1 MAKTRKQRPK
11 RPSRPTRKPSPQRGD
26 NTRAALD
33 VRVLEQI
40 SAGAPLDQTLE
51 TICLGMEAM
60 SDGMRASVLLLE
72 DGVRVRHGA
81 APRLPEAWTTWVDG
95 RAIGPNE
102 GSCGTAAFKK
112 QAVIA
117 SDIATDPRWAK
128 YRDAALK
135 FGLRAGWSIPFFDGD
150 GNVLGTF
157 AMYYDRPRTPTVTQL
172 GLAEHAGH
180 LASVAVQ
187 RHRQQAAI
195 RQTEETARLIIDQ
208 ALDANVVID
217 AGGLVCGWNARATA
231 MFGWTAEE
239 ATSQPLA
246 ELIIPP
252 RLRREHQNGLRRFV
266 ETGRGTIIG
275 RRVEMPAVHR
285 DGRELRVVLAI
296 TPVRR
301 GEQTVY
307 SAFIEDVTESH
318 RTALALRE
326 SERHL
331 ALIYDHVADVLFE
344 LQVEDGGYR
353 FISVNPA
360 FLSVTGLAR
369 EQVVGKFV
377 HELLPE
383 PSRSLATGKYEEALR
398 TRSTV
403 RWEELTNFPA
413 GPRLGEVTVTPVF
426 GSQGRPTVLIGSV
439 RDLTSRRQMEN
450 EVRQLQKLEAIGRLS
465 GGIAHDFNNILAVI
479 LGVGNMLLKDVADAD
494 VRAQL
499 EEIME
504 AGRRGATLT
513 RQFLAFARKQ
523 VLQPQPLDLS
533 ATVRELAGIMKRLL
547 RADITMELRLADHPG
562 TVMGDPSQIEQV
574 LMNLVVNARDAMPDG
589 GTLTIETADLDLDE
603 ATAAHLVATPG
614 PTVQLTVTDTGMGMT
629 DETRRRL
636 FEPFFTTKEA
646 GKGTGLG
653 LATVYGI
660 VKQSGGAIDV
670 ASAPG
675 AGASFRLY
683 FPRSTE
689 TPAAKAERMGQR
701 DSLGR
706 GLAGLNILLVE
717 DEPALRSAFSRMLT
731 RLKCRVTI
739 AANGADALEIVERG
753 EITPDLLITDTVIPG
768 ISGNE
773 LARKLSAALPNLKV
787 LRMSG
792 YADPEISKAD
802 LSGSLGSFVQKP
814 FTLPEL
820 AKAVQNAV
828 NR

>member
-1 MAKTRKQRPK
+1 
-11 RPSRPTRKPSPQRGD
+11 
-26 NTRAALD
+26 LD

-40 SAGAPLDQTLE
+40 SAGVPLNHVLE
-51 TICLGMEAM
+51 TICLGMESLAE
-60 SDGMRASVLLLE
+60 GMRASVLLLE

-81 APRLPEAWTTWVDG
+81 APHLPAEWTTWIDG
-95 RAIGPNE
+95 RTIGPNE
-102 GSCGTAAFKK
+102 GSCGTAAFRK
-112 QAVIA
+112 QPVVAT
-117 SDIATDPRWAK
+117 DIATDPRWVK
-128 YRDAALK
+128 YKDAALK
-135 FGLRAGWSIPFFDGD
+135 HGLRSGWSIPFFDGD

-157 AMYYDRPRTPTVTQL
+157 AMYYDRPRSPTVTQL

-187 RHRQQAAI
+187 RHRAQAAVAES
-195 RQTEETARLIIDQ
+195 EETARLIIDQ
-208 ALDANVVID
+208 ALDANVVMD
-217 AGGLVCGWNARATA
+217 AGGLVRGWNARATA

-239 ATSQPLA
+239 ATGKLLA
-246 ELIIPP
+246 ELIIPN
-252 RLRREHQNGLRRFV
+252 RLRREHQNGLTRIA

-296 TPVRR
+296 TRIRR
-301 GEQTVY
+301 GDQTMF

-318 RTALALRE
+318 RTAAALRE

-344 LQVEDGGYR
+344 LQVDDGGYR

-369 EQVVGKFV
+369 QDILGKYV

-383 PSRSLATGKYEEALR
+383 PSRSLATAKYEEALR

-426 GSQGRPTVLIGSV
+426 GSQNRPTVLIGSV
-439 RDLTSRRQMEN
+439 RDLTARRQMEN

-479 LGVGNMLLKDVADAD
+479 LGVGNMLLKDVTDTD
-494 VRAQL
+494 LRNQL
-499 EEIME
+499 EEILE

-533 ATVRELAGIMKRLL
+533 ATVNELSGILKRLL
-547 RADITMELRLADHPG
+547 RADITLELRLADHPG
-562 TVMGDPSQIEQV
+562 TIMGDPSQIEQV
-574 LMNLVVNARDAMPDG
+574 LLNLVVNARDAMPGG
-589 GTLTIETADLDLDE
+589 GTLIIETADLDLDE
-603 ATAAHLVATPG
+603 ITAAQLVATPG
-614 PTVQLTVTDTGMGMT
+614 PTVRLTVMDTGAGMT
-629 DETRRRL
+629 DETKRRL

-670 ASAPG
+670 ESAPG
-675 AGASFRLY
+675 KGASFKLY

-689 TPAAKAERMGQR
+689 RPGRKPERTAHR
-701 DSLGR
+701 DSWGR
-706 GLAGLNILLVE
+706 GLEGLKILLVE

-731 RLKCRVTI
+731 RLKCRVTV
-739 AANGADALEIVERG
+739 AANGADALEAVERDDVK
-753 EITPDLLITDTVIPG
+753 PDLLITDTVIPG

-773 LARKLSAALPNLKV
+773 LARRLTSALPKLKV

-792 YADPEISKAD
+792 YADPEISQAE
-802 LSGSLGSFVQKP
+802 STESLGPFLQKP

-820 AKAVQNAV
+820 TQAVQQTMDG
-828 NR
+828 

>member
-1 MAKTRKQRPK
+1 VAKTPKERTK
-11 RPSRPTRKPSPQRGD
+11 RPSRSRKSSPQRGA
-26 NTRAALD
+26 TSRAALD
-33 VRVLEQI
+33 VQVLEQI
-40 SAGAPLDQTLE
+40 AAGVPLDHVLE

-60 SDGMRASVLLLE
+60 TEGMRASVLLLE

-81 APRLPEAWTTWVDG
+81 APHLPAQWTTWIDG

-102 GSCGTAAFKK
+102 GSCGTAAFRK
-112 QAVIA
+112 QPVIA
-117 SDIATDPRWAK
+117 SDIATDARWVK
-128 YRDAALK
+128 YRDAALS
-135 FGLRAGWSIPFFDGD
+135 FGLRAGWSIPFFDPH

-195 RQTEETARLIIDQ
+195 AESEETARLIIDQ
-208 ALDANVVID
+208 ALDANVVMD
-217 AGGLVCGWNARATA
+217 AGGLVRSWNARATA

-239 ATSQPLA
+239 ATGRPLS

-252 RLRREHQNGLRRFV
+252 RLRREHMNGLKRIA
-266 ETGRGTIIG
+266 ETGRGTIVG
-275 RRVEMPAVHR
+275 RRVEMPAIHR

-301 GEQTVY
+301 GDRTVF

-318 RTALALRE
+318 RTAALLHE

-360 FLSVTGLAR
+360 FLHVTGLER
-369 EQVVGKFV
+369 DQVVGKFV

-383 PSRSLATGKYEEALR
+383 PSRALAIAKYEEALR
-398 TRSTV
+398 TRGTV

-426 GSQGRPTVLIGSV
+426 GSPDRPTVLIGSV
-439 RDLTSRRQMEN
+439 RDLTARRQMEN

-479 LGVGNMLLKDVADAD
+479 LGVGHMLLKDIADPD
-494 VRAQL
+494 LRAQV
-499 EEIME
+499 EEMME

-533 ATVRELAGIMKRLL
+533 ATIRELSGILKRLL
-547 RADITMELRLADHPG
+547 RADITMELRLADHLG
-562 TVMGDPSQIEQV
+562 TIMGDPSQLEQV

-589 GTLTIETADLDLDE
+589 GTIIIKTADVDLE
-603 ATAAHLVATPG
+603 EVAAAQLVATPG
-614 PTVQLTVTDTGMGMT
+614 PSVQLTVTDTGVGMN

-670 ASAPG
+670 ESAPG
-675 AGASFRLY
+675 KGASFKLY
-683 FPRSTE
+683 FPRSTG
-689 TPAAKAERMGQR
+689 TPGARR
-701 DSLGR
+701 DSGHRDSWGR
-706 GLAGLNILLVE
+706 GLEGLNILLVE
-717 DEPALRSAFSRMLT
+717 DEPALRNAFSRMLT
-731 RLKCRVTI
+731 RLKCKVSI

-753 EITPDLLITDTVIPG
+753 DIMPDLLITDTVIPG
-768 ISGNE
+768 IGGNE
-773 LARKLSAALPNLKV
+773 LAKRLTTALPKLKV

-792 YADPEISKAD
+792 YADPEISKAE
-802 LSGSLGSFVQKP
+802 SSESLGAFVQKP

-820 AKAVQNAV
+820 AQAVERAMQS
-828 NR
+828 

>member
-11 RPSRPTRKPSPQRGD
+11 RPSRSRKSVPQRGA
-26 NTRAALD
+26 TSRAALD

-40 SAGAPLDQTLE
+40 SAGVPLEHILE
-51 TICLGMEAM
+51 TICLGMEGMAE
-60 SDGMRASVLLLE
+60 GMRASVLLLE

-81 APRLPEAWTTWVDG
+81 APHLPAEWTAWIDG

-102 GSCGTAAFKK
+102 GSCGTAAFRK
-112 QAVIA
+112 QPVIA
-117 SDIATDPRWAK
+117 SDIATDPRWTK

-135 FGLRAGWSIPFFDGD
+135 FGLHASWSIPFFDAQ

-187 RHRQQAAI
+187 RHRAQAAI
-195 RQTEETARLIIDQ
+195 VESEETARLILDQ
-208 ALDANVVID
+208 ALDANVVMD
-217 AGGLVCGWNARATA
+217 AAGLVRGWNARAVA
-231 MFGWTAEE
+231 MFGWSADE
-239 ATSQPLA
+239 AIGRPLA

-252 RLRREHQNGLRRFV
+252 RLRREHTNGLKRIV
-266 ETGRGTIIG
+266 ETGRGTIVG
-275 RRVEMPAVHR
+275 RRVEMPALHR

-296 TPVRR
+296 TPLRR
-301 GEQTVY
+301 AEGTMF

-318 RTALALRE
+318 RTAAALRE

-360 FLSVTGLAR
+360 FRSVTGLER

-383 PSRSLATGKYEEALR
+383 PSRSIAIEKYEEALR
-398 TRSTV
+398 TRGTV

-439 RDLTSRRQMEN
+439 RDLTARRQMEN

-479 LGVGNMLLKDVADAD
+479 LGVGHMLLKDVSDAD
-494 VRAQL
+494 LRTQI

-533 ATVRELAGIMKRLL
+533 ATVRELSGIMKRLL
-547 RADITMELRLADHPG
+547 RADITMELRLAEHPA
-562 TVMGDPSQIEQV
+562 TIMGDPSQIEQV

-589 GTLTIETADLDLDE
+589 GRLIIETADVDLDE
-603 ATAAHLVATPG
+603 AAAAQLVATPG
-614 PTVQLTVTDTGMGMT
+614 PSVRLTVTDNGAGMT

-670 ASAPG
+670 ESVPG
-675 AGASFRLY
+675 QGASFRLY
-683 FPRSTE
+683 FPRSTV
-689 TPAAKAERMGQR
+689 TAGAKTDRSPR
-701 DSLGR
+701 DSWGR
-706 GLAGLNILLVE
+706 GLEGLNILLVE
-717 DEPALRSAFSRMLT
+717 DEPALRNAFSRMLA

-753 EITPDLLITDTVIPG
+753 EIKPDLLITDTVIPG
-768 ISGNE
+768 IGGNE
-773 LARKLSAALPNLKV
+773 LARRLTRALPQLKV

-792 YADPEISKAD
+792 YADPEISKAE
-802 LSGSLGSFVQKP
+802 SSEAPGAFVQKP

-820 AKAVQNAV
+820 AQAVEQAMGG
-828 NR
+828 

>member
-1 MAKTRKQRPK
+1 VARTRKQSPK
-11 RPSRPTRKPSPQRGD
+11 RPSRPSRKPGSERGG
-26 NTRAALD
+26 NSRADLD
-33 VRVLEQI
+33 VHVLEQI
-40 SAGAPLDQTLE
+40 SAGAPLPHVLE
-51 TICLGMEAM
+51 TICLGMEALTE
-60 SDGMRASVLLLE
+60 GMRASVLLLE

-81 APRLPEAWTTWVDG
+81 APHLPAKWTTWIDG

-102 GSCGTAAFKK
+102 GSCGTAAFRK
-112 QAVIA
+112 QPVIA
-117 SDIATDPRWAK
+117 SDISTDARWVK
-128 YRDAALK
+128 YRDAALE
-135 FGLRAGWSIPFFDGD
+135 FGLRACWSLPFFDAD

-187 RHRQQAAI
+187 RHRAHAAI
-195 RQTEETARLIIDQ
+195 AQSEETARLIIEQ

-217 AGGLVCGWNARATA
+217 AAGLVRGWNPRAQA
-231 MFGWTAEE
+231 MFGWTADE
-239 ATSQPLA
+239 ATGQPLA

-252 RLRREHQNGLRRFV
+252 RLRREHQNGLRRFT

-296 TPVRR
+296 TPIRR
-301 GEQTVY
+301 GDQTMF

-318 RTALALRE
+318 RTAAALRE

-344 LQVEDGGYR
+344 LQVEDAGYR

-383 PSRSLATGKYEEALR
+383 PSRALATAKYEEALR
-398 TRSTV
+398 TRGTV

-426 GSQGRPTVLIGSV
+426 GSQGRPTILIGSV
-439 RDLTSRRQMEN
+439 RDLTARRQMEN

-479 LGVGNMLLKDVADAD
+479 LGVGNMLLKDVGDD
-494 VRAQL
+494 EVRNQL

-523 VLQPQPLDLS
+523 VLEPQPLDLS
-533 ATVRELAGIMKRLL
+533 ATVRELSSIMKRLL
-547 RADITMELRLADHPG
+547 RADITMKLDLAEQPG
-562 TVMGDPSQIEQV
+562 TIMGDPSQLEQV
-574 LMNLVVNARDAMPDG
+574 VMNLVVNARDAMPEG
-589 GTLTIETADLDLDE
+589 GRLTIETADVDLDE
-603 ATAAHLVATPG
+603 VRAAQLVATPG
-614 PTVQLTVTDTGMGMT
+614 PSVRLTVSDTGVGMS

-660 VKQSGGAIDV
+660 VKQSGGTIDV
-670 ASAPG
+670 QSAPG
-675 AGASFRLY
+675 QGASFTLY
-683 FPRSTE
+683 FPRATGTPGTKTE
-689 TPAAKAERMGQR
+689 RTGHR
-701 DSLGR
+701 DSWGR

-717 DEPALRSAFSRMLT
+717 DEPALRTAFSRMLN
-731 RLKCRVTI
+731 RLKCRVTL

-768 ISGNE
+768 ISGHE
-773 LARKLSAALPNLKV
+773 LARRLAKALPRLKI

-792 YADPEISKAD
+792 YADPEISKAE
-802 LSGSLGSFVQKP
+802 SSESLGTFVQKP

-820 AKAVQNAV
+820 AQAVERAMES
-828 NR
+828 